1 MEQLIEIQDSG
12 EKRPASNSSFGHTG
26 RLPLPMVW
34 LALGVILLS
43 LLASEF
49 LPSRPT
55 STGDKS

>member
-1 MEQLIEIQDSG
+1 
-12 EKRPASNSSFGHTG
+12 
-26 RLPLPMVW
+26 MVW

-43 LLASEF
+43 LLASVF